1 MRRFLILL
9 SLLLLVGAWVGQAMM
24 KDSGYVLIAYQQVS
38 IETSLWVL
46 LIAVVLL
53 FTLTHWLFNLFSNW
67 RSPAE
72 KLRRWNEAR
81 GDRKAGSKSN
91 QALEAELEGDLW
103 KARRLFIQAAELSRT
118 PALFYLEAARCAA
131 EQGDEKEA
139 HRILI
144 KAAKESP
151 ETELRLQLEQARFDI
166 KSGHHERAGELL
178 SKLAKERSNSTAV
191 DREKAALLSAKRDW
205 NALLPMLPN
214 LQKRKVLN
222 SNDIQTLRRTAALS
236 KLNNLEES
244 SRSALDQC
252 WEDLSYEAQQDP
264 EVRRAYIG
272 QLTALNETAD
282 ACAQIIKWL
291 AKNWDND
298 LAVRFSELPCD
309 DPDSMIKTAK
319 GWLKQQP
326 DNAAVE
332 LVLARLSRRA
342 QLWGAALTHYR
353 KSLELNHQTQTL
365 IELTELYI
373 QLGEQHEAAQLLS
386 AKNAP
391 LQLPTPSES
400 DRTTRQAY
408 TQ

>member
-1 MRRFLILL
+1 
-9 SLLLLVGAWVGQAMM
+9 MM

-46 LIAVVLL
+46 VIAVVLL
-53 FTLTHWLFNLFSNW
+53 FTVIHWLFNLASNW

-72 KLRRWNEAR
+72 KLRRWSEAR
-81 GDRKAGSKSN
+81 GDKKAGSKSN

-131 EQGDEKEA
+131 EQGDDKEA

-151 ETELRLQLEQARFDI
+151 QSELRLQLEQVRFDI
-166 KSGHHERAGELL
+166 KSGHYERASELL
-178 SKLAKERSNSTAV
+178 SKLTKERSNSTAV

-205 NALLPMLPN
+205 NALLPMLPG
-214 LQKRKVLN
+214 LQKRRVLN
-222 SNDIQTLRRTAALS
+222 SNDIQVLRRTAALS
-236 KLNNLEES
+236 RLNNLEET
-244 SRSALDQC
+244 SRSALDRC
-252 WEDLSYEAQQDP
+252 WEELSYEAQQDP

-272 QLTALNETAD
+272 QLTALHETAD

-298 LAVRFSELPCD
+298 LAVRLSELPCD
-309 DPDSMIKTAK
+309 DPDSVIKTAK

-326 DNAAVE
+326 DNGAIE

-342 QLWGAALTHYR
+342 QLWGAAITHYR
-353 KSLELNHQTQTL
+353 KSLELNHQAQPL

-373 QLGEQHEAAQLLS
+373 QLGEQHEAAKLLS
-386 AKNAP
+386 SKNAP
-391 LQLPTPSES
+391 LQLPTPSEA
-400 DRTTRQAY
+400 DRTTRQEIIR
-408 TQ
+408 

>member
-1 MRRFLILL
+1 
-9 SLLLLVGAWVGQAMM
+9 MM

-46 LIAVVLL
+46 VIAVILL
-53 FTLTHWLFNLFSNW
+53 FTVIHWLFNLASNW

-72 KLRRWNEAR
+72 KLRRWSEAR
-81 GDRKAGSKSN
+81 GDKKAGSKSN

-131 EQGDEKEA
+131 EQGDDKEA

-151 ETELRLQLEQARFDI
+151 QSELRLQLEQVRFDI
-166 KSGHHERAGELL
+166 KSGHYERASELL
-178 SKLAKERSNSTAV
+178 SKLTKERSNSTAV

-205 NALLPMLPN
+205 NALLPMLPG
-214 LQKRKVLN
+214 LQKRRVLN
-222 SNDIQTLRRTAALS
+222 SNDIQVLRRTAALS
-236 KLNNLEES
+236 RLNNLEET
-244 SRSALDQC
+244 SRSALDRC
-252 WEDLSYEAQQDP
+252 WEELSYEAQQDP

-272 QLTALNETAD
+272 QLTALHETAD

-298 LAVRFSELPCD
+298 LAVRLSELPCD
-309 DPDSMIKTAK
+309 DPDSVIKTAK

-326 DNAAVE
+326 DNGAIE

-342 QLWGAALTHYR
+342 QLWGAAITHYR
-353 KSLELNHQTQTL
+353 KSLELNHQAQPL

-373 QLGEQHEAAQLLS
+373 QLGEQHEAAKLLS
-386 AKNAP
+386 SKNAP
-391 LQLPTPSES
+391 LQLPTPSEA
-400 DRTTRQAY
+400 DRTTRQEIIR
-408 TQ
+408 

>member
-103 KARRLFIQAAELSRT
+103 KARRLFFQAAELSRT

-151 ETELRLQLEQARFDI
+151 ESELRLQLEQARFDI

-178 SKLAKERSNSTAV
+178 SKLSKERSNSTAV

-236 KLNNLEES
+236 KLNNL
-244 SRSALDQC
+244 
-252 WEDLSYEAQQDP
+252 
-264 EVRRAYIG
+264 
-272 QLTALNETAD
+272 
-282 ACAQIIKWL
+282 
-291 AKNWDND
+291 
-298 LAVRFSELPCD
+298 
-309 DPDSMIKTAK
+309 
-319 GWLKQQP
+319 
-326 DNAAVE
+326 
-332 LVLARLSRRA
+332 
-342 QLWGAALTHYR
+342 
-353 KSLELNHQTQTL
+353 
-365 IELTELYI
+365 
-373 QLGEQHEAAQLLS
+373 
-386 AKNAP
+386 
-391 LQLPTPSES
+391 
-400 DRTTRQAY
+400 
-408 TQ
+408 